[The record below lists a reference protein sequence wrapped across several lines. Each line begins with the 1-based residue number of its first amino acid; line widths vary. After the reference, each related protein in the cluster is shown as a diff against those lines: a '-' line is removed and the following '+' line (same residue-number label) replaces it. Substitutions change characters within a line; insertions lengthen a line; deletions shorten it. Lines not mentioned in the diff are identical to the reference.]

1 MPSWLRAAVAFLAM
15 LTVSACADPRIA
27 VPLADVPVA
36 TPVIPGS
43 VYLIRGGFN
52 IFSTGMDELAEK
64 LRRVHVD
71 AQVVG
76 HSGWQATAEKIRAEY
91 RQTHAPIV
99 LIGHSWGALAAEL
112 IARDLNRDAI
122 PVALLELY
130 DSTDPLTVT
139 PNVRR
144 VINYRSLTGM
154 HDGDVV
160 TAETGFTGT
169 LQNIDEPAYGHLNI
183 DNAPAMHQ
191 LSIADVLAV
200 LQPAKRVTTAH

>member
-1 MPSWLRAAVAFLAM
+1 MRRIWAAAVLGFVALA
-15 LTVSACADPRIA
+15 LSACADPRLT
-27 VPLADVPVA
+27 VPLSSVQVA
-36 TPVIPGS
+36 QPAIAGS

-64 LRRVHVD
+64 LRQVHVD

-76 HSGWQATAEKIRAEY
+76 HATWNQTAQDIRREY
-91 RQTHAPIV
+91 AATHAPIV

-139 PNVRR
+139 PNVKH
-144 VINYRSLTGM
+144 VINYMSLTGI
-154 HDGDVV
+154 HDGA
-160 TAETGFTGT
+160 TASGETGFTGT
-169 LQNIDEPAYGHLNI
+169 IDNVKVPEYGHLNI

-191 LSIADVLAV
+191 RSIADVLAA
-200 LQPAKRVTTAH
+200 LRPAKRKTRP

>member
-1 MPSWLRAAVAFLAM
+1 MLGLVALA
-15 LTVSACADPRIA
+15 LGACADPRVA
-27 VPLADVPVA
+27 VPVSAVPVA
-36 TPVIPGS
+36 QPAIPGS

-64 LRRVHVD
+64 LRAVHVD

-76 HSGWQATAEKIRAEY
+76 HATWQQTAATIRQEY
-91 RQTHAPIV
+91 ATTHAPIV

-122 PVALLELY
+122 PVALLEFY
-130 DSTDPLTVT
+130 DSTDPLTIT

-144 VINYRSLTGM
+144 VINYMSLTGIN
-154 HDGDVV
+154 DGA
-160 TAETGFTGT
+160 TASGGTGFTGT
-169 LQNIDEPAYGHLNI
+169 IDNVKEPQYGHLNI

-191 LSIADVLAV
+191 LSIADVLAALRPV
-200 LQPAKRVTTAH
+200 SRRPRH